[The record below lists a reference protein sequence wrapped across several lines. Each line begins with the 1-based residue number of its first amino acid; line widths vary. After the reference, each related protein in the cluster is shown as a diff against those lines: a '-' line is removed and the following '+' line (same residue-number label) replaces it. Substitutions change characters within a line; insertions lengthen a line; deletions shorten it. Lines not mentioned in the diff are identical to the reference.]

1 MQIGRVGRVA
11 TKLWWLFVDEKKNV
25 LNFSHASVRITY
37 SYRGSY
43 GPVSEEDIKGIIFV
57 YYWIIKN
64 FVYFLV
70 CLNLVLEHLGCWV
83 KERILGN
90 ERYIKRLAEFNIT
103 ELMAL
108 LKPMENMYLYD

>member
-1 MQIGRVGRVA
+1 
-11 TKLWWLFVDEKKNV
+11 
-25 LNFSHASVRITY
+25 
-37 SYRGSY
+37 
-43 GPVSEEDIKGIIFV
+43 
-57 YYWIIKN
+57 
-64 FVYFLV
+64 
-70 CLNLVLEHLGCWV
+70 V